1 MNPYHQAMTSSR
13 TFLDVAISRG
23 NSLSKFIKST
33 FIYTLP
39 EDDNAPF
46 PPSKSSA
53 SSSNPIEENIDS
65 PACCLFTLVEV
76 MVMIVAH
83 KRGRVII
90 KVQQPIDLVCCL
102 KRNWVR
108 VNVNLVIR
116 AMPASGM
123 SWQCIECT
131 SSGGTPKWRSIRHQL
146 HNSNTTRD
154 VAYDGPQPGKCP
166 IRPIHTL

>member
-13 TFLDVAISRG
+13 TFLDVAISGG
-23 NSLSKFIKST
+23 NSLSKFIKFT

-76 MVMIVAH
+76 MVMIVVH

-102 KRNWVR
+102 
-108 VNVNLVIR
+108 
-116 AMPASGM
+116 
-123 SWQCIECT
+123 
-131 SSGGTPKWRSIRHQL
+131 
-146 HNSNTTRD
+146 
-154 VAYDGPQPGKCP
+154 
-166 IRPIHTL
+166 